1 MCPARRRSFASWRR
15 SPPAPPGRAL
25 WASARRRA
33 SLPARLCLT
42 GADAIVIQEDCE
54 RSGDRVTVREPAA
67 AGAYV
72 RPAGLDFAEGDVLLS
87 AGRRLTSRDIGLA
100 AAMNRPWLPVR
111 RRPRVAL
118 LATGDEIALPGE
130 PLGPQQIVSSSG
142 PGLAALVAEAGG
154 QAVSLGVAEDSTA
167 SLRAR
172 AAGAEGADILVTMG
186 GASVGEHDLV
196 QSALAEDGL
205 EVDFWRI
212 AMRPGKPLMFGRMGG
227 ALVLGLPGNPVSAFV
242 CALLFLRPL
251 IDAMLGLPAGPPAR
265 EPARLGAALGAN
277 DRREDY
283 LRARLA
289 ADGED
294 LPVATPFARQDSSML
309 ARFVEADALVVRA
322 PHAPPAAPA
331 TSWKSSACSPSAA
344 ALPAAAQFRRR
355 IFPERVVE
363 AVAAAIHPLHV
374 EAQMACPA
382 AAPEPAERDHD
393 PGEGRRRRLE
403 MDEQLIAAEQRLLAD
418 RADG

>member
-1 MCPARRRSFASWRR
+1 MIPVAEAIARVLAE
-15 SPPAPPGRAL
+15 
-25 WASARRRA
+25 ARP
-33 SLPARLCLT
+33 LPAEMVSLGDGLGRVLAEDLASRRT
-42 GADAIVIQEDCE
+42 QPPTAVSAMDGYAVRAEDVARTPAELRIVGEIAAGAAWTGEVGQGEAARIFTGAPVPEGADAIVIQEDCE
-54 RSGDRVTVREPAA
+54 RAGDLVSVREAA
-67 AGAYV
+67 KAGAFV
-72 RPAGLDFAEGDVLLS
+72 RPAGLDFAEGDVLLR
-87 AGRRLTSRDIGLA
+87 AGRRLNSRDIGLA
-100 AAMNRPWLPVR
+100 AAMNRPWLPVA

-142 PGLAALVAEAGG
+142 PGLAALVVEAGG
-154 QAVSLGVAEDSTA
+154 VPVSLGVAEDSTA

-196 QSALAEDGL
+196 QEALASDGL

-227 ALVLGLPGNPVSAFV
+227 SLVLGLPGNPVSAFV

-265 EPARLGAALGAN
+265 EPARLGAELAAN

-289 ADGED
+289 PDGEG

-309 ARFVEADALVVRA
+309 ARFVEADALLVRA
-322 PHAPPAAPA
+322 PHAPPA
-331 TSWKSSACSPSAA
+331 SAGE
-344 ALPAAAQFRRR
+344 L
-355 IFPERVVE
+355 VE
-363 AVAAAIHPLHV
+363 II
-374 EAQMACPA
+374 
-382 AAPEPAERDHD
+382 
-393 PGEGRRRRLE
+393 RL
-403 MDEQLIAAEQRLLAD
+403 
-418 RADG
+418 

>member
-1 MCPARRRSFASWRR
+1 MIPVAEAIARILAGVQPLPAEMVSLGDGLDRVLAEDLASRRTQ
-15 SPPAPPGRAL
+15 PPAAVSAMDGYAVRAADAAEAPAELRIVAEIAAGAVWTGRLGQGEA
-25 WASARRRA
+25 ARIFTGA
-33 SLPARLCLT
+33 PLPA

-54 RSGDRVTVREPAA
+54 RAGDGVTVRVPAA
-67 AGAYV
+67 AGTYI
-72 RPAGLDFAEGDVLLS
+72 RPAGLDFAQGDVLLR

-118 LATGDEIALPGE
+118 MATGDEIALPGE

-142 PGLAALVAEAGG
+142 PGLGALVAEAGG
-154 QAVSLGVAEDSTA
+154 EPVSLGVAQDSVV

-172 AAGAEGADILVTMG
+172 AAGAAGADILVTMG

-196 QSALAEDGL
+196 QAALAEDGL

-242 CALLFLRPL
+242 CAILFLRPL
-251 IDAMLGLPAGPPAR
+251 IDAMQGLPAGPPAR
-265 EPARLGAALGAN
+265 EPARLGADLGAN

-289 ADGED
+289 AAGDG

-322 PHAPPAAPA
+322 PHAPAARA
-331 TSWKSSACSPSAA
+331 GDA
-344 ALPAAAQFRRR
+344 
-355 IFPERVVE
+355 VE
-363 AVAAAIHPLHV
+363 VI
-374 EAQMACPA
+374 
-382 AAPEPAERDHD
+382 
-393 PGEGRRRRLE
+393 RL
-403 MDEQLIAAEQRLLAD
+403 
-418 RADG
+418 